1 MKRRHFL
8 KYSAAGVVLPNL
20 INGFG
25 IKALG
30 ANPWMSALTNTTTD
44 TDKVLV
50 LIRLDGGNDGLNTVV
65 PLDQYGKLT
74 QVRPQ
79 VVLPE
84 NSTLQLEGQD
94 RVGLHP
100 AMSGMQSLYN
110 EGKLKIIQSVGYPNP
125 NYSHFRATDIWM
137 SGSDADQLVNS
148 GWAGRYLHEEFPNF
162 PAEFPNQDMP
172 DPLSLEIGATVSLAL
187 QGPFAAMGM
196 SVVNPA
202 EFYELINGVQTPAP
216 ATPAG
221 ELLSHVRTVK
231 RQSNAYGQVIVQAF
245 GKAGNIAEYPGEN
258 FLAEQLKI
266 VARLIAGGLKTR
278 IYMVSIGSFDTHDN
292 QVVTDNTTQG
302 EHAEL
307 LKRVSEGIN
316 AFQKDI
322 EALGV
327 ADRVTGMTFSEFG
340 RRIIS
345 NFSNGTDH
353 GAAAPLFLFGKAIE
367 GGVLG
372 DNPDIPVDATVE
384 SNLPMQYDFR
394 SVYATVLKNWFCV
407 PPDTLRDILYRD
419 YQDLPVFSTVNCLP
433 TSVRDRNLQ
442 AGRQLLNIYPNPF
455 TSWTRLRFE
464 SDGGPV
470 ILQVFNNAGQLVAN
484 PANGIFPRGEHQVD
498 WHAEELP
505 AGQYYIRIQLGGLQ
519 QVRGCLKVR
528 N

>member
-8 KYSAAGVVLPNL
+8 QYSAAGVVLPKL
-20 INGFG
+20 LNGFG
-25 IKALG
+25 VKALG
-30 ANPWMSALTNTTTD
+30 ANPWVHALTNSATD

-50 LIRLDGGNDGLNTVV
+50 LIRLDGGNDGLNTVI
-65 PLDQYGKLT
+65 PMDQYSKLAE
-74 QVRPQ
+74 VRPQ

-84 NSTLQLEGQD
+84 SSILRLEGED
-94 RVGLHP
+94 KVGLHP
-100 AMSGMQSLYN
+100 AMTGLQEMYR
-110 EGKLKIIQSVGYPNP
+110 EGKLKIVQSVGYPNP

-137 SGSDADQLVNS
+137 SGSDANQILNS

-162 PAEFPNQDMP
+162 PAEFPNADMP

-202 EFYELINGVQTPAP
+202 EFYELIHGVQTPAP

-231 RQSNAYGQVIVQAF
+231 RQSNAYGQVIVDAFAKSGNQA
-245 GKAGNIAEYPGEN
+245 NYPEN
-258 FLAEQLKI
+258 NGLAEQLKI

-278 IYMVSIGSFDTHDN
+278 IYMVSIGGFDTHDS
-292 QVVTDNTTQG
+292 QVVPGDTLKG

-307 LKRVSEGIN
+307 LKQVSEGIA

-327 ADRVTGMTFSEFG
+327 AERVTGMTFSEFG

-353 GAAAPLFLFGKAIE
+353 GAAAPLFLFGQGID
-367 GGVLG
+367 GGILG
-372 DNPDIPVDATVE
+372 DNPHISPDAAVH

-394 SVYATVLKNWFCV
+394 SIYGTVLKDWFCV

-419 YQDLPVFSTVNCLP
+419 YQDLPVFTQVNCLP
-433 TSVRDRNLQ
+433 TAVRDRNLQ
-442 AGRQLLNIYPNPF
+442 AGKQLLDIYPNPF
-455 TSWTRLRFE
+455 TEWTRLRFKSE
-464 SDGGPV
+464 GGPT
-470 ILQVFNNAGQLVAN
+470 ILQVFNDAGQLLAT
-484 PANGIFPRGEHQVD
+484 PANGLFPKGEHQVD

-505 AGQYYIRIQLGGLQ
+505 AGQYYIRIQQGSLQ
-519 QVRGCLKVR
+519 QMRGCVKVR
-528 N
+528 